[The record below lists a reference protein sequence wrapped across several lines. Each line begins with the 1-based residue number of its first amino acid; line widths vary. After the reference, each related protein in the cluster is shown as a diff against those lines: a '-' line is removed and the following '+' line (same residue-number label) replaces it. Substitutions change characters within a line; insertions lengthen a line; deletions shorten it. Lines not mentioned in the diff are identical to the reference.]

1 MTNDRIAE
9 PVVIEVENV
18 LNNLKK
24 QIRQAG
30 IFSFWKGLTH
40 IIAVRILNKGQR
52 VVGDLIHELNALMI
66 GGVIDTS
73 LEYTATM
80 AVSGNLNTVRSYR
93 VVYELEANLSEI
105 IKCRNRWLTWLSSGA
120 NLFKHFW
127 MT

>member
-1 MTNDRIAE
+1 MDNLRSRYVRRESFSSWKRI
-9 PVVIEVENV
+9 
-18 LNNLKK
+18 
-24 QIRQAG
+24 
-30 IFSFWKGLTH
+30 TH

-73 LEYTATM
+73 LEYTT
-80 AVSGNLNTVRSYR
+80 AVPVGSNLNTVRGYR

-105 IKCRNRWLTWLSSGA
+105 IECRNGWLTWLSSGA